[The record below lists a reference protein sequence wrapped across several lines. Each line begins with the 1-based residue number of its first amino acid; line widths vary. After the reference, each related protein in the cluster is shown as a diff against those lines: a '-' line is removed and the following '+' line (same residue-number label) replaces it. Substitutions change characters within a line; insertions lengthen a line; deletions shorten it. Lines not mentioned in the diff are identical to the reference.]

1 MTRYVGFL
9 KGLALS
15 NSMEIRILASTA
27 CSDGRGTTGSN
38 LRNILK
44 ETKVMLE
51 TSSKQVIRNSLAKPS
66 VAKEEEWRIPLLSRL
81 LKERST
87 LEDTDT
93 SHYDSL
99 IDMIC
104 CSTLE

>member
-1 MTRYVGFL
+1 M
-9 KGLALS
+9 
-15 NSMEIRILASTA
+15 
-27 CSDGRGTTGSN
+27 
-38 LRNILK
+38 K
-44 ETKVMLE
+44 ETKVKLE
-51 TSSKQVIRNSLAKPS
+51 KSIKLVIKHSLAKP
-66 VAKEEEWRIPLLSRL
+66 KEEEWRIPLLSRL